1 MQGHL
6 GSYSL
11 ANTASASTITLGKW
25 TSREAALRPLAPG
38 LMEVAEEEEEV
49 TLSSLISYHFTWWS
63 LSSLGWAAGP
73 LLISSA
79 PQRPGPALHAA
90 EQCVLVSHVWAS
102 AQLLSA

>member
-11 ANTASASTITLGKW
+11 ANTASASTITPGKW
-25 TSREAALRPLAPG
+25 TSQEVALGPLAPG
-38 LMEVAEEEEEV
+38 IMKVAEEEEAV
-49 TLSSLISYHFTWWS
+49 TLSSLISYHFMWWS

-73 LLISSA
+73 PLTSSA
-79 PQRPGPALHAA
+79 PQCPGPALHAA